1 MDLRNNSCIKSSSLC
16 DHLYSKGKCPSIT
29 ATSIVLFPN
38 SENITFLGIKIVL
51 QSFSN
56 SAIKFSG
63 ILSVFG
69 LSLSTDHLK
78 ATFSLRG

>member
-1 MDLRNNSCIKSSSLC
+1 MDFRNNSCMISASPY
-16 DHLYSKGKCPSIT
+16 DHLYSKGICPSIT

-51 QSFSN
+51 RSFSN
-56 SAIKFSG
+56 SAIKFAG